1 MWWFEQN
8 NLSTSVLPDKMSG
21 SEVLDLINSWKI
33 EEIINSWEARN
44 ETISIENWL
53 INIDVDEKW
62 QFVLDEKSAQIL
74 NIWLSWWERN
84 LNSDWW
90 EGNLNTNKNNLE
102 KIQESIKNL
111 LDNSNYQSFNENKE
125 NIKSANTSSARFAN
139 DISNQ
144 VEFSSGLNE
153 ANDVISEQQSL
164 EEVEKL
170 YSNLKIWTQSVLDKR
185 YELYS
190 AVTPEEKI
198 GVILLELEKNAINSQ
213 LINFEREL
221 WNLQLDKEF
230 FSKVQERF
238 QSNKINYD
246 EVAQKTGKYISS
258 AYNVWLNILH
268 NVWEAMLK
276 RPNQNR
282 NFKNIF

>member
-8 NLSTSVLPDKMSG
+8 DLSTSVLPDKISG

-53 INIDVDEKW
+53 INIDIDEKW

-74 NIWLSWWERN
+74 NIWSSWWERN

-90 EGNLNTNKNNLE
+90 EWNLNTNKNNLE
-102 KIQESIKNL
+102 KIQESIKNI
-111 LDNSNYQSFNENKE
+111 LDNSNYQSFNKNKE
-125 NIKSANTSSARFAN
+125 NIKSANTNSDRFTN

-144 VEFSSGLNE
+144 VEFSSELNE
-153 ANDVISEQQSL
+153 TNNVVSEEQSL

-170 YSNLKIWTQSVLDKR
+170 YSNLRIWTQSILDKR
-185 YELYS
+185 YEQYS

-198 GVILLELEKNAINSQ
+198 WVILLELDKNGTNSQ
-213 LINFEREL
+213 LVNFEREL
-221 WNLQLDKEF
+221 WSLQFDQDF
-230 FSKVQERF
+230 FSKVQEHF
-238 QSNKINYD
+238 QSNKINYE
-246 EVAQKTGKYISS
+246 EVSQKTGEYISS
-258 AYNVWLNILH
+258 AYKVWLNILH
-268 NVWEAMLK
+268 NASEVMLK
-276 RPNQNR
+276 RPNQDR